1 MLNQQV
7 TAKFKLT
14 NPYFFWGLISI
25 FFFLTFF
32 LSQYFIPSS
41 SSEVKKITPSIV
53 EQSYKEK
60 KIVIDPDNLYYMD
73 FENNLSTIKD
83 KGSYFSHIYKKITEN
98 STVFLLLFY
107 TIILSSLFIYREK
120 QHRNKLLYMEKIEDE
135 LQIQIAKEN
144 DKVGIYEV
152 MGREIEKHKSIL
164 EPELKIKGLEE
175 RLDTD
180 AVYVI
185 ITARMVI
192 EKIILKLYSKYF
204 NDQATLNDM
213 MMALYRKRILNP
225 SMNNYAHTIKAFGNR
240 AIHPNINSSIVFE
253 TKEAVLVI
261 SSLLQFIQEL
271 DSANLL
277 ESQDV

>member
-1 MLNQQV
+1 M
-7 TAKFKLT
+7 TSKFKLT
-14 NPYFFWGLISI
+14 NPFIFWGLISI
-25 FFFLTFF
+25 LLLLTFF
-32 LSQYFIPSS
+32 LNQYLSS
-41 SSEVKKITPSIV
+41 SSSSKITKAQPSIV

-60 KIVIDPDNLYYMD
+60 RIVIDPDNLHYMN
-73 FENNLSTIKD
+73 FEDRQSVIKD
-83 KGSYFSHIYKKITEN
+83 QESYFANLYEKFNEN
-98 STVFLLLFY
+98 STVFLLLLY
-107 TIILSSLFIYREK
+107 TIILSVLFVYREK
-120 QHRNKLLYMEKIEDE
+120 QHKNKLVYVEKMEDE
-135 LQIQIAKEN
+135 LQIQLAKESARV
-144 DKVGIYEV
+144 DIYES

-164 EPELKIKGLEE
+164 EPELKIKGLKE

-192 EKIILKLYSKYF
+192 EKIILKLYSRYF
-204 NDQATLNDM
+204 DDQATLNDM

-240 AIHPNINSSIVFE
+240 AIHPNVNSSIVFE

>member
-1 MLNQQV
+1 M
-7 TAKFKLT
+7 TSKFKLT
-14 NPYFFWGLISI
+14 NPFIFWGLISI
-25 FFFLTFF
+25 LLLLTFF
-32 LSQYFIPSS
+32 LNQYLSS
-41 SSEVKKITPSIV
+41 SSSSKITKAQPSIV

-60 KIVIDPDNLYYMD
+60 RIVIDPDNLHYMN
-73 FENNLSTIKD
+73 FEDRQSVIKD
-83 KGSYFSHIYKKITEN
+83 QESYFANLYEKFNEN
-98 STVFLLLFY
+98 STVFLLLLY
-107 TIILSSLFIYREK
+107 TIILSVLFVYREK
-120 QHRNKLLYMEKIEDE
+120 QHKNKLVYVEKMEDE
-135 LQIQIAKEN
+135 LQIQLAKESARV
-144 DKVGIYEV
+144 DIYEG

-240 AIHPNINSSIVFE
+240 AIHPNVNSSIVFE